1 MKVFS
6 ILTANLD
13 KCDKETMKDWKV
25 EIEHGKYGGRR
36 PVCRNVMGKDGVT
49 GMEVF
54 VIVKDGC
61 CL

>member
-1 MKVFS
+1 M
-6 ILTANLD
+6 ANLD